1 MNGQGLLDG
10 RMLYI
15 AKRRHSAISDAM
27 ISLGKRRSVNKF
39 DTAGES
45 FELNTSAAQRVGMLT
60 GTVRAIILAQGSV
73 PDK

>member
-1 MNGQGLLDG
+1 MIGYPAGLST
-10 RMLYI
+10 
-15 AKRRHSAISDAM
+15 KC
-27 ISLGKRRSVNKF
+27 

-73 PDK
+73 LEK